1 VYGRRRWFGR
11 GPARRRS
18 VRGRRIGQHGV
29 AVPTSLFESVPSL
42 QLISRLVLC
51 ACPSWDE
58 YTLYRLAAGRG
69 WWRRPNSRALA
80 FVLFW

>member
-1 VYGRRRWFGR
+1 
-11 GPARRRS
+11 

-69 WWRRPNSRALA
+69 LVA
-80 FVLFW
+80 